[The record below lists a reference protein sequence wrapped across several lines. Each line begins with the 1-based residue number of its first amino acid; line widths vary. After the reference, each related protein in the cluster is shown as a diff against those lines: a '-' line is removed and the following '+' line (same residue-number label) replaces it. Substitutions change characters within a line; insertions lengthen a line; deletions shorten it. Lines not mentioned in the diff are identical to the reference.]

1 MSNLAV
7 FAYCAAMGFAVAATI
22 ASFYQWVTSER
33 AELFA
38 MRPNAWSLFVA
49 VLLSMFCGPFIVVRR
64 VVEGLQ
70 VARAQSSAGADRHRH
85 RRHVERLRRH
95 FLCEPAGRGL
105 AAVLTEQHRPRRRR
119 AEPVLPSLDID

>member
-7 FAYCAAMGFAVAATI
+7 FAYCAAIGFAVAATL

-49 VLLSMFCGPFIVVRR
+49 VLLSMFCGPFLVVRR
-64 VVEGLQ
+64 VVEGLR
-70 VARAQSSAGADRHRH
+70 AR
-85 RRHVERLRRH
+85 ELK
-95 FLCEPAGRGL
+95 
-105 AAVLTEQHRPRRRR
+105 
-119 AEPVLPSLDID
+119 VLPALIGTVIAGMWSVCAGIFYVSLMVAA